1 VVKPREKLDAATV
14 QGMRYLRQVFR
25 LFDRLASSG
34 CERDRAHNRE
44 LFFSQYAGLVL
55 LSLFNPTLQSVQ
67 GLSDVSELKK
77 VQKLL
82 GGSRASVG
90 SLSESVRVF
99 EPELLARIF
108 EELLESI
115 PKEGLGRSFD
125 NIPEELVQ
133 KLTAVDGS
141 AFRAL
146 PQILSAA
153 GSRGGKWR
161 MHLQFEVW
169 TRLPET
175 AVITRDEVGGAA
187 DERSVLGRRLKADR
201 VYIMDRGYERYSLFE
216 DIVQASSDYLSRVQW
231 RPVNSAEAL
240 PISEA
245 AAQAGVVSDELIQPG
260 RSRQD
265 VGQIT
270 HVVRRL
276 VIEGGVPQ
284 APSSTGTERSQQ
296 VVLLTNL
303 VDVPAEVLAALYRL
317 RWQIELFFRFF
328 KHVLGCRDLIS
339 NKPEGVAIQIY
350 CALIA
355 ALLMSLLLGRDVG
368 RRGFRMMCLY
378 FQGWADEEEVLA
390 LLAKLPAAKKKS

>member
-1 VVKPREKLDAATV
+1 VESSREKLDPESV
-14 QGMRYLRQVFR
+14 QGMKYLRQAFR

-34 CERDRAHNRE
+34 CERDRAGNRE
-44 LFFSQYAGLVL
+44 LFFNQYASLVL
-55 LSLFNPTLQSVQ
+55 LSFFNPTLQSIR
-67 GLSDVSELKK
+67 GLSAASELKK
-77 VQKLL
+77 VQKAL
-82 GGSRASVG
+82 GGPRVSVG

-99 EPELLARIF
+99 DPELLAKVF
-108 EELLESI
+108 EELLESV
-115 PKEGLGRSFD
+115 PKDRQGRSFAS
-125 NIPEELVQ
+125 IPDELVR

-146 PQILSAA
+146 PQILTAA

-169 TRLPET
+169 TRLPDT

-187 DERSVLGRRLKADR
+187 DERNVLGSHLHSDR

-216 DIVQASSDYLSRVQW
+216 DIVQAGSDYLSRVQW
-231 RPVNSAEAL
+231 RPMKSAVAQ

-245 AAQAGVVSDELIQPG
+245 AAQAGVVSDELIEPG
-260 RSRQD
+260 RSREE

-270 HVVRRL
+270 HRVRRL

-284 APSSTGTERSQQ
+284 APSPTGNERSEQ

-303 VDVPAEVLAALYRL
+303 INVPAEVLAAMYRL

-339 NKPEGVAIQIY
+339 NRPEGVAIQIY

-355 ALLMSLLLGRDVG
+355 ALLMSLMLGRDVG
-368 RRGFRMMCLY
+368 RDGFRILCLY
-378 FQGWADEEEVLA
+378 FQGWADEDEVLA
-390 LLAKLPAAKKKS
+390 LLAKLKASKKKS

>member
-1 VVKPREKLDAATV
+1 LDPATV
-14 QGMRYLRQVFR
+14 QGVKYLRMVFR

-44 LFFSQYAGLVL
+44 LFFSHYASLVL
-55 LSLFNPTLQSVQ
+55 LSFFNPTLQSVG
-67 GLSDVSELKK
+67 GLSDLSALKK

-82 GGSRASVG
+82 GGSRASTG
-90 SLSESVRVF
+90 SLSESVKVF
-99 EPELLARIF
+99 EPELLAKIF
-108 EELLESI
+108 EELLESV
-115 PKEGLGRSFD
+115 PKESLGRSFD
-125 NIPEELVQ
+125 SIPQELVR

-146 PQILSAA
+146 PQILAAA
-153 GSRGGKWR
+153 GGRGGKWR
-161 MHLQFEVW
+161 LHLQFEVW

-175 AVITRDEVGGAA
+175 AVVTRDEVGGAA
-187 DERSVLGRRLKADR
+187 DERSVLASHLRPDR
-201 VYIMDRGYERYSLFE
+201 VYIMDRGYERYSLLE
-216 DIVQASSDYLSRVQW
+216 EIVQAGSDYLSRVQM
-231 RPVNSAEAL
+231 RPVKSTKAQPL
-240 PISEA
+240 SEA
-245 AAQAGVVSDELIQPG
+245 ATQAGVISDELIELG
-260 RSRQD
+260 RSRGE

-270 HVVRRL
+270 HPVRRL

-284 APSSTGTERSQQ
+284 APSREGKERSEQ

-303 VDVPAEVLAALYRL
+303 VDVPAEVLAAMYRL

-355 ALLMSLLLGRDVG
+355 ALLMCLMLGRDVG
-368 RRGFRMMCLY
+368 RRGFRILCLY
-378 FQGWADEEEVLA
+378 FQGWADEDEVLEM
-390 LLAKLPAAKKKS
+390 LSKLKASKKKS